1 MSDQPTSTGAQNRD
15 EKKDHPRRRG
25 THLRDYRGQE
35 DNEKFTDPQMEQ
47 AEGKRNTHAQPGKS
61 GQTEKASGQPGKTDN
76 TRPGGNRTKGGHHGA
91 HQDHD

>member
-1 MSDQPTSTGAQNRD
+1 
-15 EKKDHPRRRG
+15 
-25 THLRDYRGQE
+25 
-35 DNEKFTDPQMEQ
+35 MEQ